1 MVKGFGSDDPI
12 VAITL
17 LKFINEMLF
26 KAEDDEKKQSVFL
39 AKLEGLG
46 IKEHF
51 QNWQAKSDNEDIQ
64 L

>member
-1 MVKGFGSDDPI
+1 MVKGFNSDDPI

-26 KAEDDEKKQSVFL
+26 KAEHDEKKQAVFL

-46 IKEHF
+46 I
-51 QNWQAKSDNEDIQ
+51 N
-64 L
+64 